1 MEVLGAVY
9 KRMKESGKFE
19 HFTKMNI
26 VFLLFLFIGIVVIIS
41 IAVKTKTTKG
51 ISRAILIC
59 FIHSVVG
66 LVSYYTSN

>member
-51 ISRAILIC
+51 ISRL
-59 FIHSVVG
+59 F
-66 LVSYYTSN
+66 